1 MSFARDWQLPREHG
15 AWGMVVIPCLLG
27 ATRWSWQVAAIGVAA
42 FFFFLA
48 RGPVLAWAR
57 AWHRGSDP
65 GNSPKLALLYL
76 GITLAAGVPVYVS
89 TRLLPL
95 VFIGSAG
102 AVLLAVNTWQ
112 ALEREDR
119 TVAGE
124 LLAFC
129 GLGLIAPATNCVA
142 VSEWTGYAVLLWV
155 LCVAYF
161 SSAIFYVKMRVKA
174 TVPRFAA
181 EHKRLRIY
189 AVVYHLSL
197 FASGE
202 YVIAFLPVIVRAL
215 WYAIR
220 PSPKINLKQI
230 GWTEVVYSIWFL
242 ITLKLF

>member
-15 AWGMVVIPCLLG
+15 AWGMIIIPFLLG
-27 ATRWSWQVAAIGVAA
+27 ATRWSWQVATIGVAA

-48 RGPVLAWAR
+48 RGPLLAWAR
-57 AWHRGSDP
+57 AWHRKSNP
-65 GNSPKLALLYL
+65 GNSPKLTMLYL
-76 GITLAAGVPVYVS
+76 GVTLIAWVPVYLT

-95 VFIGSAG
+95 LFFGAAG
-102 AVLLAVNTWQ
+102 AVLLAINTWQ

-119 TVAGE
+119 TVTGE
-124 LLAFC
+124 FLAFC

-142 VSEWTGYAVLLWV
+142 VSEWTGYGVVLWV

-174 TVPRFAA
+174 TVPRMAVA
-181 EHKRLRIY
+181 HKRLRIY
-189 AVVYHLSL
+189 TVVYHVLL
-197 FASGE
+197 FASGK
-202 YVIAFLPVIVRAL
+202 YAIAFLPVIARAL

-220 PSPKINLKQI
+220 PSSKINLKQI

-242 ITLKLF
+242 LTLKFF

>member
-15 AWGMVVIPCLLG
+15 AWGMVLIPFLLG

-57 AWHRGSDP
+57 AWHKKADP
-65 GNSPKLALLYL
+65 GRSPKLALLYL
-76 GITLAAGVPVYVS
+76 GITLAAGLPVYLS

-95 VFIGSAG
+95 LLFGAAG
-102 AVLLAVNTWQ
+102 GVLMAVNTWQ

-119 TVAGE
+119 SVVGE
-124 LLAFC
+124 FLAFC

-142 VSEWTGYAVLLWV
+142 RLEWSGYGMLLWV

-181 EHKRLRIY
+181 EHQRLRIY
-189 AVVYHLSL
+189 TIVYHLLL
-197 FASGE
+197 FATGE
-202 YVIAFLPVIVRAL
+202 NVIAFLPVIVRAL
-215 WYAIR
+215 WYAIK
-220 PSPKINLKQI
+220 PSKKLNLKQI
-230 GWTEVVYSIWFL
+230 GWTEVLYSIWFL
-242 ITLKLF
+242 VTLKFF